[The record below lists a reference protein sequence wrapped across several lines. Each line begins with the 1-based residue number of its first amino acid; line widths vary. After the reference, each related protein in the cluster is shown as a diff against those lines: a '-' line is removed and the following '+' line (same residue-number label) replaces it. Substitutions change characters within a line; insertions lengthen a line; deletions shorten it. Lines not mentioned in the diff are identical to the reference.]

1 MHSKSKLFFLSVLI
15 STCLL
20 ALPSFA
26 DCTGGEV
33 IKGKN
38 GTSYCLSKIGVN
50 WWSAFAWCE
59 SQGMKLAS
67 MDDICTVNAEEK
79 WLGDTGS
86 GACPNIVKAFS
97 GNVFAWTSLSKSSTV
112 AYVVNPNSAALNSFG
127 KADTNKYPLCA
138 PK

>member
-1 MHSKSKLFFLSVLI
+1 M
-15 STCLL
+15 
-20 ALPSFA
+20 PSFA

-67 MDDICTVNAEEK
+67 MDFMLLLLEGLK
-79 WLGDTGS
+79 
-86 GACPNIVKAFS
+86 KFM
-97 GNVFAWTSLSKSSTV
+97 
-112 AYVVNPNSAALNSFG
+112 
-127 KADTNKYPLCA
+127 NKFVQTF
-138 PK
+138 